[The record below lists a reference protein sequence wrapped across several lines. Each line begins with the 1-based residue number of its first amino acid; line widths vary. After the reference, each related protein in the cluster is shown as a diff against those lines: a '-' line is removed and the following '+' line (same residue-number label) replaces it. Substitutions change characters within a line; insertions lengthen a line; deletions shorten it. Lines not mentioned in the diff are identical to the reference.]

1 MLTLIGVQRK
11 TGNYEGNAYD
21 NFNLH
26 CMNDS
31 PQTPTICGNV
41 CEVVKLKA
49 VRVRDAFDGLVA
61 NDSDWRDLIGAH
73 IRVSYD
79 RYGNAEHIEIVDR
92 QGEGVK
98 K

>member
-11 TGNYEGNAYD
+11 TGNYQGNDYD

-26 CMNDS
+26 CINDA
-31 PQTPTICGNV
+31 PLNPTICGDV

-49 VRVRDAFDGLVA
+49 GRVKDAFDGLVA
-61 NDSDWRDLIGAH
+61 NDNDWRGLIGSR

-79 RYGNAEHIEIVDR
+79 RYGNAEHIEIV
-92 QGEGVK
+92 EGKGV
-98 K
+98 

>member
-26 CMNDS
+26 CINDTPPS
-31 PQTPTICGNV
+31 PTICGNV
-41 CEVVKLKA
+41 CEIVKLKA
-49 VRVRDAFDGLVA
+49 ARVHDAFDGLVS
-61 NDSDWRDLIGAH
+61 NDSDWRNLIGSK

-79 RYGNAEHIEIVDR
+79 RYGSAEHIEIIDL
-92 QGEGVK
+92 GEKG
-98 K
+98 

>member
-26 CMNDS
+26 CINDA
-31 PQTPTICGNV
+31 PPNPTICGNI

-49 VRVRDAFDGLVA
+49 NRVRDAFGGLVA
-61 NDSDWRDLIGAH
+61 NDNDWRSLIGSR

-79 RYGNAEHIEIVDR
+79 RYGSAERIEIVEDNER
-92 QGEGVK
+92 G
-98 K
+98 